1 MKQVKK
7 ICIPVSLRRLLLWGK
22 KKKKKQRKKERKK
35 TNDVLCK
42 GREVGGNIENVGN
55 NPC

>member
-1 MKQVKK
+1 MYTSISKEVT
-7 ICIPVSLRRLLLWGK
+7 IMGK
-22 KKKKKQRKKERKK
+22 KKQKKNKKK

>member
-1 MKQVKK
+1 MYTSISKEVT
-7 ICIPVSLRRLLLWGK
+7 IMGK
-22 KKKKKQRKKERKK
+22 KKKKKTNKERKK

>member
-1 MKQVKK
+1 MYTSISKEVT
-7 ICIPVSLRRLLLWGK
+7 IMGK
-22 KKKKKQRKKERKK
+22 KKKKTKKERKK